1 MCRNQAVPGSRYC
14 RMHSGS
20 AVAARSARRRSRKAA
35 RRSRGG
41 GGDSCG
47 LFVVGFL
54 LLVAT
59 VVTGFVAS

>member
-14 RMHSGS
+14 RMHSGG
-20 AVAARSARRRSRKAA
+20 AVAARSARRRSRNAA

-54 LLVAT
+54 LLMAAVAT
-59 VVTGFVAS
+59 GLLAS